1 MLFYQFT
8 ILSMFCA
15 VSLCSFFMPFPDL
28 IVVNHFF
35 QLEKWWEE
43 KGYLELGIPMVPFMN
58 LIGPGPYVNHFWTP
72 QRGTQL
78 ERAGFVLHYVTKFWK
93 LIRR

>member
-1 MLFYQFT
+1 
-8 ILSMFCA
+8 
-15 VSLCSFFMPFPDL
+15 MPFPDL

-43 KGYLELGIPMVPFMN
+43 KGYLELGIPMVPYMN

-78 ERAGFVLHYVTKFWK
+78 ERAGFVLHYVTQFWK